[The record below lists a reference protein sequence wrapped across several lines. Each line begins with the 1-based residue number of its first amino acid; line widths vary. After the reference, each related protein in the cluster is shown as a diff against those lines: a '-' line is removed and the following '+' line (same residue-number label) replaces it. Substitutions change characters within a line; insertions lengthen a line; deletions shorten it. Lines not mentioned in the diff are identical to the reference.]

1 MAIKPQYNHIDWL
14 IMLFNLAQT
23 IGLEAGK
30 TALAYSNK
38 SDSSDNIS
46 EASSPM
52 ETKASD
58 NSINPHRVSLISQ
71 NLGNN
76 SANDETLPEHHYR
89 ADDLTFR
96 NTSNSAI
103 EFIKLKY
110 SDSKWIEAKL
120 RRLPSQRR
128 QTVIEEYSKRYKL
141 AFESEPSQ
149 IKKENRARFVANTW
163 LLNVTK
169 T

>member
-1 MAIKPQYNHIDWL
+1 
-14 IMLFNLAQT
+14 MLFDLANT
-23 IGLEAGK
+23 IGLVADN

-38 SDSSDNIS
+38 SDSSDNVS

-52 ETKASD
+52 KTKASD

-96 NTSNSAI
+96 NMPNSAI

-128 QTVIEEYSKRYKL
+128 QTVIEEYSNRYKL
-141 AFESEPSQ
+141 AFESESDP
-149 IKKENRARFVANTW
+149 IKKANRARFIANTW
-163 LLNVTK
+163 LLKVTMA
-169 T
+169 

>member
-1 MAIKPQYNHIDWL
+1 
-14 IMLFNLAQT
+14 MLFDLANT
-23 IGLEAGK
+23 IGLVADN

-38 SDSSDNIS
+38 SDFSDNVS
-46 EASSPM
+46 EASSSI
-52 ETKASD
+52 EIKASD

-76 SANDETLPEHHYR
+76 SANDETLPENHYR

-96 NTSNSAI
+96 NTPNSAI

-120 RRLPSQRR
+120 RRLPTQGR
-128 QTVIEEYSKRYKL
+128 QTVIEEYSSRYKQ
-141 AFESEPSQ
+141 AFESELDP
-149 IKKENRARFVANTW
+149 IKKANRARFNANTW
-163 LLNVTK
+163 LLKITK
-169 T
+169 YG

>member
-1 MAIKPQYNHIDWL
+1 
-14 IMLFNLAQT
+14 MLFDLANT
-23 IGLEAGK
+23 IGLVADN

-38 SDSSDNIS
+38 SDSSDNVS
-46 EASSPM
+46 EAPSPI

-76 SANDETLPEHHYR
+76 SANDETLPEHHYK
-89 ADDLTFR
+89 ADDLSFR
-96 NTSNSAI
+96 NTPNSAI

-110 SDSKWIEAKL
+110 SDSKWIESKL

-128 QTVIEEYSKRYKL
+128 QTVIEEYSSRYKL
-141 AFESEPSQ
+141 AFESEPDP
-149 IKKENRARFVANTW
+149 IKKANRARFIVNAW
-163 LLNVTK
+163 LLKVTRS
-169 T
+169 

>member
-1 MAIKPQYNHIDWL
+1 
-14 IMLFNLAQT
+14 MLFDLANT
-23 IGLEAGK
+23 IGLVGDN

-38 SDSSDNIS
+38 SDSSDIVS
-46 EASSPM
+46 EVSSPIK
-52 ETKASD
+52 TRRSD

-89 ADDLTFR
+89 ADDLSFR
-96 NTSNSAI
+96 NTPNSAI

-128 QTVIEEYSKRYKL
+128 KSVSEEYSKRYKL
-141 AFESEPSQ
+141 SFEVEPDQ
-149 IKKENRARFVANTW
+149 IKKINRARFVANTW
-163 LLNVTK
+163 LLKVTK
-169 T
+169 V

>member
-1 MAIKPQYNHIDWL
+1 
-14 IMLFNLAQT
+14 MLFDLANT
-23 IGLEAGK
+23 IGLVADN

-38 SDSSDNIS
+38 PDSSDNIS
-46 EASSPM
+46 EASNTIG
-52 ETKASD
+52 TKASD

-71 NLGNN
+71 NLGSN

-120 RRLPSQRR
+120 RRLPSQTRLS
-128 QTVIEEYSKRYKL
+128 VIEEYSKRYKL
-141 AFESEPSQ
+141 AFESEQDP
-149 IKKENRARFVANTW
+149 IKKANRARFIANTW
-163 LLNVTK
+163 LLKVTK